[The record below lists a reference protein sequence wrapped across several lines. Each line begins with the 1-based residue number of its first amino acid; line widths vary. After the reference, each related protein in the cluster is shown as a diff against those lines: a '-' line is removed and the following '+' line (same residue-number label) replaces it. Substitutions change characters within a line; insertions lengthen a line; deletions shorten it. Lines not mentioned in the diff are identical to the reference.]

1 MRVSTII
8 LCLLF
13 GACAASAQVAD
24 SDVKYRL
31 GQSYERSGDF
41 ESAARLYEEVFRRDS
56 ANMLLF
62 DALRRSYLQ
71 LKRYDDCVALMER
84 ILRRIPNDVSILAQL
99 GSVYILKSD
108 EKSAG
113 AVWERALAVDPKSEM
128 TYRTVAGA
136 VVASRL
142 FDRAIGLYLRGR
154 AAVGDPNLFAFDIAY
169 LQAITLN
176 YPEATREYLR
186 MIRQNPSQLA
196 YVQARIATYTARAN
210 GLSSAIT
217 VAAEAVAAEPG
228 AVVLR
233 QLLAWL
239 YLEGKRFDKAYAV
252 YKEIDERTGARGHE
266 LFAFAERALHERAYA
281 AARNAYEEIIGA
293 YPNFDLAAQTKF
305 GYAQA
310 LEASDS
316 EEDTLR
322 LFGRLNPF
330 PASESRPLFTGAVA
344 AYERVIR
351 EFPASEQAARS
362 LLRIAVLKEERFF
375 DLDGARASLESL
387 LKTYRQFPPVV
398 TDATLLLGD
407 VLIALG
413 DLPAAAK
420 AFQSV
425 AGTGLV
431 LSAPK
436 ERAALRI
443 AELDF
448 FNARFG
454 DALAKLKISA
464 ANPVSNTTNDALE
477 LQVFIQENM
486 DPDDLA
492 LKEYA
497 KAALLERQNKL
508 SEALGEFRSVLSR
521 HRATPL
527 ADETLIHIGD
537 LYTLLGRYPDAIAA
551 YDSLLGGFPE
561 SISLDRTMMKKAR
574 VEELGLKDAAR
585 AIATYGRLLEGFPG
599 SIYGSEARK
608 RIRTLRGDSL

>member
-8 LCLLF
+8 LSLLF

-24 SDVKYRL
+24 TDVKYRL

-71 LKRYDDCVALMER
+71 LKRYDDCVALMEHV
-84 ILRRIPNDVSILAQL
+84 LRRIPNDVSILAQL

-142 FDRAIGLYLRGR
+142 FDRAIGLYQRGR

-210 GLSSAIT
+210 GLSSATT
-217 VAAEAVAAEPG
+217 VAEEAVAAEPG

-266 LFAFAERALHERAYA
+266 LFAFAERALHERAA
-281 AARNAYEEIIGA
+281 ERLRGDHRRLPELRPRGA
-293 YPNFDLAAQTKF
+293 N
-305 GYAQA
+305 
-310 LEASDS
+310 EV
-316 EEDTLR
+316 R
-322 LFGRLNPF
+322 LCPG
-330 PASESRPLFTGAVA
+330 
-344 AYERVIR
+344 
-351 EFPASEQAARS
+351 ARS
-362 LLRIAVLKEERFF
+362 LRQRGGHAPSLRPAQPLPRLGIQAALHRRGRR
-375 DLDGARASLESL
+375 LRARPQGISRLGAGCPR
-387 LKTYRQFPPVV
+387 
-398 TDATLLLGD
+398 
-407 VLIALG
+407 
-413 DLPAAAK
+413 AAAHRRLE
-420 AFQSV
+420 
-425 AGTGLV
+425 AGT
-431 LSAPK
+431 
-436 ERAALRI
+436 
-443 AELDF
+443 
-448 FNARFG
+448 
-454 DALAKLKISA
+454 
-464 ANPVSNTTNDALE
+464 
-477 LQVFIQENM
+477 VF
-486 DPDDLA
+486 
-492 LKEYA
+492 
-497 KAALLERQNKL
+497 
-508 SEALGEFRSVLSR
+508 
-521 HRATPL
+521 
-527 ADETLIHIGD
+527 
-537 LYTLLGRYPDAIAA
+537 
-551 YDSLLGGFPE
+551 
-561 SISLDRTMMKKAR
+561 
-574 VEELGLKDAAR
+574 
-585 AIATYGRLLEGFPG
+585 
-599 SIYGSEARK
+599 
-608 RIRTLRGDSL
+608 